1 MESKS
6 AAVGILRKELQE
18 CQCERDKFR
27 TLAEQ
32 GPLHRPTSLPFV
44 KVIALSSW
52 SPVIL
57 TKNKVYMKR
66 LKNLYSTVNILYFLK
81 LLTTAYAALSY
92 ASFLIDLFSKVNKVE
107 ITLLI
112 YSNSVLYM
120 QPASCPEPS
129 RSAMVSGSEGT
140 LAQLLSRAKEENR
153 TLRQDV
159 AQLKCRLHDAQA
171 DTKVSDHLPEGEGR
185 VWE

>member
-1 MESKS
+1 MPHVIYYIS
-6 AAVGILRKELQE
+6 IL
-18 CQCERDKFR
+18 C
-27 TLAEQ
+27 
-32 GPLHRPTSLPFV
+32 
-44 KVIALSSW
+44 I
-52 SPVIL
+52 
-57 TKNKVYMKR
+57 
-66 LKNLYSTVNILYFLK
+66 
-81 LLTTAYAALSY
+81 
-92 ASFLIDLFSKVNKVE
+92 
-107 ITLLI
+107 
-112 YSNSVLYM
+112 

-171 DTKVSDHLPEGEGR
+171 DTKVSDHLPGGKGRGRIR